1 MALAKSL
8 SLSDLSEIRISCA
21 KPFSRMQDSDTVK
34 GSQLKTLQSACV
46 ADFEVTHG
54 VMRSLAERA
63 ENRIKGFAEIPRI
76 NTVTA
81 SMRPS
86 SQVPIFGGSPND
98 TFSAFLRS
106 FNDHANTAKP
116 PLGDL
121 EKRNIFLTYL
131 TDAAR
136 DRAEDF
142 LEQESEA
149 SFATLVNHLKVKY
162 EDPVRA
168 ELSRQQLRTTNQL
181 PGESVDEFAAKP
193 DTTADDTVRELRAQ
207 VEALTMRNNQ
217 LTNSMTPRVNT
228 VRVSKLPLFIALL
241 ACLASPTTAFNALL
255 CLPNSP
261 ESLINFPS
269 SFDCNSVKPSPFTQT
284 KKVSLS
290 VYRPNSIAYDSTAT
304 LCKIIQTTSTFSVN
318 LFGSRYIETN
328 SKQATVSAEECKL
341 MMNHQ
346 RCSFG
351 DLQPRDG
358 IFKTNNAHRIE
369 WPNFLIGALSPAK
382 TVVTNN
388 CLMLTTRIVM
398 RFNQKFPESP
408 AGSMRGCDYTTGF
421 CNQRQG
427 AAFMWKPNPEQ
438 SCRFIK
444 LRTMSGHQS
453 DNIWLSE
460 NKEFALS
467 FNSSNP
473 IIEDCGKSL
482 VVTDQGFA
490 VPTRRIAKRE
500 IVPPSIT
507 NLTNFVSSNQLSA
520 QLLAAEKD
528 ILESS
533 SLCISTSDIVPSQP
547 TIFHNLVIGSIT
559 ETISPAHY
567 NEIWDA
573 LEGSADKLTKIVSR
587 NAFSTSGSTKASEI
601 SEVISAYEQWL
612 DLGHRLFQAWTA
624 IVCTFVTLYAIFLVV
639 AIFIKQ
645 QAEALPFSVSHRFGK
660 KTANPPSEVIF
671 DYSDLLPATTTIATF
686 HSPQAFFTAQIPIKA
701 NNINLL
707 ALVDTG
713 ASFTI
718 AGSEICA
725 LIGIHTL
732 NKPLTNNAIGLG
744 GNEVKIAG
752 TAPIRYKIGSFE
764 IQHIT
769 HFTIN
774 KCTPPGPFSY
784 DIILEL
790 GLLIAPSV
798 ISTNHI
804 ALLVTN
810 PSNQMVTLYPEMTI
824 ATAAM
829 VFSEGTPGKVLT
841 CHYSSGALPTTNET
855 STESFANSLAT
866 IIREAWTNAADHAL
880 KAQEKFQSSYDASAR
895 PNPIQI
901 GDRVTMKDF
910 SAKANLSRKLVLP
923 WKGQFRVVEINH
935 PKAVVC
941 DISRP
946 DKPNR
951 TVHLNQIKKVY
962 TITGPAATTSL
973 EENPEAPD
981 ISDSTDQADNVD
993 TDENLARTESPKLI
1007 DNSETHVPEN
1017 SANAESLNRRYNL
1030 RKSLKPPSRLSF

>member
-46 ADFEVTHG
+46 TDFEVTHG

-136 DRAEDF
+136 DRAEEF

-181 PGESVDEFAAKP
+181 PGESVDEFAAKVRKLANSSYLGYSREYIKAKTLEAFLDGLKYDIKFHVKASNLRTFEDALNSAVRYEILLQEAARANTIHPQTLPVALLQGVDNQNRERTARTLPPQHRFRNTPRQVKCYFCGRLGHMMANCFKKNRQFGRIDPIDNHQIRNRNQPIFGNPGRRTNNYEGNSSDVRNFQP
-193 DTTADDTVRELRAQ
+193 DTAADDTVRELRAQ
-207 VEALTMRNNQ
+207 VEALTIRNNQ

-346 RCSFG
+346 RCSF
-351 DLQPRDG
+351 
-358 IFKTNNAHRIE
+358 
-369 WPNFLIGALSPAK
+369 
-382 TVVTNN
+382 
-388 CLMLTTRIVM
+388 
-398 RFNQKFPESP
+398 
-408 AGSMRGCDYTTGF
+408 
-421 CNQRQG
+421 
-427 AAFMWKPNPEQ
+427 
-438 SCRFIK
+438 
-444 LRTMSGHQS
+444 
-453 DNIWLSE
+453 
-460 NKEFALS
+460 
-467 FNSSNP
+467 
-473 IIEDCGKSL
+473 
-482 VVTDQGFA
+482 
-490 VPTRRIAKRE
+490 
-500 IVPPSIT
+500 
-507 NLTNFVSSNQLSA
+507 
-520 QLLAAEKD
+520 
-528 ILESS
+528 
-533 SLCISTSDIVPSQP
+533 
-547 TIFHNLVIGSIT
+547 
-559 ETISPAHY
+559 
-567 NEIWDA
+567 
-573 LEGSADKLTKIVSR
+573 ADKLTKIVSR

-790 GLLIAPSV
+790 GLLIAPTV

-841 CHYSSGALPTTNET
+841 CHYSSGEIH
-855 STESFANSLAT
+855 SL
-866 IIREAWTNAADHAL
+866 
-880 KAQEKFQSSYDASAR
+880 
-895 PNPIQI
+895 
-901 GDRVTMKDF
+901 
-910 SAKANLSRKLVLP
+910 
-923 WKGQFRVVEINH
+923 
-935 PKAVVC
+935 
-941 DISRP
+941 
-946 DKPNR
+946 
-951 TVHLNQIKKVY
+951 
-962 TITGPAATTSL
+962 
-973 EENPEAPD
+973 
-981 ISDSTDQADNVD
+981 
-993 TDENLARTESPKLI
+993 
-1007 DNSETHVPEN
+1007 
-1017 SANAESLNRRYNL
+1017 
-1030 RKSLKPPSRLSF
+1030 RLT

>member
-46 ADFEVTHG
+46 TDFEVTHG

-136 DRAEDF
+136 DRAEEF

-181 PGESVDEFAAKP
+181 PGESVDEFAAKVRKLANSSYLGYSREYIKAKTLEAFLDGLKYDIKFHVKASNPRTFEDALNSAVRNTPRQVKCYFCGRLGHMMANCFKKNRQFGRIDPIDNHQIRNRNQPIFGNPGRRTNNYEGNSSDVRNFQP

-217 LTNSMTPRVNT
+217 LTNNMTPRVNT
-228 VRVSKLPLFIALL
+228 
-241 ACLASPTTAFNALL
+241 
-255 CLPNSP
+255 
-261 ESLINFPS
+261 
-269 SFDCNSVKPSPFTQT
+269 
-284 KKVSLS
+284 
-290 VYRPNSIAYDSTAT
+290 
-304 LCKIIQTTSTFSVN
+304 
-318 LFGSRYIETN
+318 
-328 SKQATVSAEECKL
+328 
-341 MMNHQ
+341 
-346 RCSFG
+346 
-351 DLQPRDG
+351 
-358 IFKTNNAHRIE
+358 
-369 WPNFLIGALSPAK
+369 
-382 TVVTNN
+382 
-388 CLMLTTRIVM
+388 
-398 RFNQKFPESP
+398 
-408 AGSMRGCDYTTGF
+408 
-421 CNQRQG
+421 
-427 AAFMWKPNPEQ
+427 
-438 SCRFIK
+438 
-444 LRTMSGHQS
+444 
-453 DNIWLSE
+453 
-460 NKEFALS
+460 
-467 FNSSNP
+467 
-473 IIEDCGKSL
+473 
-482 VVTDQGFA
+482 
-490 VPTRRIAKRE
+490 
-500 IVPPSIT
+500 
-507 NLTNFVSSNQLSA
+507 
-520 QLLAAEKD
+520 
-528 ILESS
+528 
-533 SLCISTSDIVPSQP
+533 
-547 TIFHNLVIGSIT
+547 
-559 ETISPAHY
+559 
-567 NEIWDA
+567 
-573 LEGSADKLTKIVSR
+573 GSADKLTKIVSR
-587 NAFSTSGSTKASEI
+587 NAFSTSGSTKANEI

-645 QAEALPFSVSHRFGK
+645 QAEALPFSVFHRFGK

-686 HSPQAFFTAQIPIKA
+686 HSPQA
-701 NNINLL
+701 LL
-707 ALVDTG
+707 AQVKTKEK
-713 ASFTI
+713 I
-718 AGSEICA
+718 
-725 LIGIHTL
+725 
-732 NKPLTNNAIGLG
+732 PLDLADEQDKDDDL
-744 GNEVKIAG
+744 
-752 TAPIRYKIGSFE
+752 P
-764 IQHIT
+764 
-769 HFTIN
+769 
-774 KCTPPGPFSY
+774 
-784 DIILEL
+784 
-790 GLLIAPSV
+790 
-798 ISTNHI
+798 
-804 ALLVTN
+804 
-810 PSNQMVTLYPEMTI
+810 
-824 ATAAM
+824 
-829 VFSEGTPGKVLT
+829 
-841 CHYSSGALPTTNET
+841 LPTTNET

-962 TITGPAATTSL
+962 TITGPAATTSW

>member
-46 ADFEVTHG
+46 TDFEVTHG

-136 DRAEDF
+136 DRAEEF

-181 PGESVDEFAAKP
+181 PGESVDEFAAKVRKLANSSYLGYSREYIKAKTLEAFLDGLKYDIKFHVKASNPRTFEDALNSAVRNTPRQVKCYFCGRLGHMMANCFKKNRQFGRIDPIDNHQIRNRNQPIFGNPGRRTNNYEGNSSDVRNFQP

-228 VRVSKLPLFIALL
+228 
-241 ACLASPTTAFNALL
+241 
-255 CLPNSP
+255 
-261 ESLINFPS
+261 
-269 SFDCNSVKPSPFTQT
+269 
-284 KKVSLS
+284 
-290 VYRPNSIAYDSTAT
+290 
-304 LCKIIQTTSTFSVN
+304 
-318 LFGSRYIETN
+318 
-328 SKQATVSAEECKL
+328 
-341 MMNHQ
+341 
-346 RCSFG
+346 
-351 DLQPRDG
+351 
-358 IFKTNNAHRIE
+358 
-369 WPNFLIGALSPAK
+369 
-382 TVVTNN
+382 
-388 CLMLTTRIVM
+388 
-398 RFNQKFPESP
+398 
-408 AGSMRGCDYTTGF
+408 
-421 CNQRQG
+421 
-427 AAFMWKPNPEQ
+427 
-438 SCRFIK
+438 
-444 LRTMSGHQS
+444 
-453 DNIWLSE
+453 
-460 NKEFALS
+460 
-467 FNSSNP
+467 
-473 IIEDCGKSL
+473 
-482 VVTDQGFA
+482 
-490 VPTRRIAKRE
+490 
-500 IVPPSIT
+500 
-507 NLTNFVSSNQLSA
+507 
-520 QLLAAEKD
+520 
-528 ILESS
+528 
-533 SLCISTSDIVPSQP
+533 
-547 TIFHNLVIGSIT
+547 
-559 ETISPAHY
+559 
-567 NEIWDA
+567 
-573 LEGSADKLTKIVSR
+573 GSADKLTKIVSR
-587 NAFSTSGSTKASEI
+587 NAFSTSGSTKANEI

-645 QAEALPFSVSHRFGK
+645 QAEALPFSVFHRFGK

-686 HSPQAFFTAQIPIKA
+686 HSPQA
-701 NNINLL
+701 LL
-707 ALVDTG
+707 AQVKTKEK
-713 ASFTI
+713 I
-718 AGSEICA
+718 
-725 LIGIHTL
+725 
-732 NKPLTNNAIGLG
+732 PLDLADEQDKDDDL
-744 GNEVKIAG
+744 
-752 TAPIRYKIGSFE
+752 P
-764 IQHIT
+764 
-769 HFTIN
+769 
-774 KCTPPGPFSY
+774 
-784 DIILEL
+784 
-790 GLLIAPSV
+790 
-798 ISTNHI
+798 
-804 ALLVTN
+804 
-810 PSNQMVTLYPEMTI
+810 
-824 ATAAM
+824 
-829 VFSEGTPGKVLT
+829 
-841 CHYSSGALPTTNET
+841 LPTTNET

>member
-81 SMRPS
+81 SMQPS

-136 DRAEDF
+136 DRAEEF

-181 PGESVDEFAAKP
+181 PGESVDEFAAKVRKLANSSYLGYSREYIKAKTLEAFLDGLKYDIKFHIKASNPRTFEDALNSAVRNTPRQVKCYFCGRLGHMMANCFKKNRQFGRIDPIDNHQIRNRNQPIFGNPGRRTNNYEGNSSDVRNFQP

-228 VRVSKLPLFIALL
+228 
-241 ACLASPTTAFNALL
+241 
-255 CLPNSP
+255 
-261 ESLINFPS
+261 
-269 SFDCNSVKPSPFTQT
+269 
-284 KKVSLS
+284 
-290 VYRPNSIAYDSTAT
+290 
-304 LCKIIQTTSTFSVN
+304 
-318 LFGSRYIETN
+318 
-328 SKQATVSAEECKL
+328 
-341 MMNHQ
+341 
-346 RCSFG
+346 
-351 DLQPRDG
+351 
-358 IFKTNNAHRIE
+358 
-369 WPNFLIGALSPAK
+369 
-382 TVVTNN
+382 
-388 CLMLTTRIVM
+388 
-398 RFNQKFPESP
+398 
-408 AGSMRGCDYTTGF
+408 
-421 CNQRQG
+421 
-427 AAFMWKPNPEQ
+427 
-438 SCRFIK
+438 
-444 LRTMSGHQS
+444 
-453 DNIWLSE
+453 
-460 NKEFALS
+460 
-467 FNSSNP
+467 
-473 IIEDCGKSL
+473 
-482 VVTDQGFA
+482 
-490 VPTRRIAKRE
+490 
-500 IVPPSIT
+500 
-507 NLTNFVSSNQLSA
+507 
-520 QLLAAEKD
+520 
-528 ILESS
+528 
-533 SLCISTSDIVPSQP
+533 
-547 TIFHNLVIGSIT
+547 
-559 ETISPAHY
+559 
-567 NEIWDA
+567 
-573 LEGSADKLTKIVSR
+573 GSADKLTKIVSR
-587 NAFSTSGSTKASEI
+587 NAFSTSGSTKANEI

-841 CHYSSGALPTTNET
+841 CHYSSGEIH
-855 STESFANSLAT
+855 SL
-866 IIREAWTNAADHAL
+866 
-880 KAQEKFQSSYDASAR
+880 
-895 PNPIQI
+895 
-901 GDRVTMKDF
+901 
-910 SAKANLSRKLVLP
+910 
-923 WKGQFRVVEINH
+923 
-935 PKAVVC
+935 
-941 DISRP
+941 
-946 DKPNR
+946 
-951 TVHLNQIKKVY
+951 
-962 TITGPAATTSL
+962 
-973 EENPEAPD
+973 
-981 ISDSTDQADNVD
+981 
-993 TDENLARTESPKLI
+993 
-1007 DNSETHVPEN
+1007 
-1017 SANAESLNRRYNL
+1017 
-1030 RKSLKPPSRLSF
+1030 RLT